1 MTTKIVPTPIS
12 QRPASNDSAESSE
25 KLVSSRRLKKR
36 EIDRRCQRQARERTK
51 SRIAHLEGL
60 VEEFRRQ
67 DATGQVALLMKQL
80 QEVEADRSLMAKTLK
95 DIQKALDLR
104 KSSASHEEH
113 IFLDEDD
120 EPKPNMMSL
129 SDDTPLNLKTEPEED
144 RQVSTVCSFDRT
156 NFTPSPFSN
165 GKPQDTLLARPIV
178 QLSCDVP
185 RPKNQA
191 MVQCKSSESDVP
203 QLPQWTDHWAK
214 PRKSCTCHTFSKHV
228 PGQPVAWRG
237 NYWVYAN
244 QVLSQRFAWPKDIT
258 PASDDVTDDVPI
270 RALLEGWDA
279 VAKRGPLH
287 PSWQILRQ
295 IDENLF
301 CTCSKTERLAC
312 MRAMHALIQ
321 FHTQSNSRFFQRL
334 PPWYMRRPSQSIAHS
349 YAIDYYAWPGL
360 RERFIFG
367 EHNYCGN
374 EFWHLFCKSLRILW
388 PYEFRDCYTH
398 EVETGLYKINPTFDQ
413 RLSDIKCWTMG
424 PDIFQRY
431 PELYSDMPSFNQIPQ
446 KMSTRVSTQENNSI
460 ARPRSPR
467 AATSSPNEQEEV
479 IKLPPASAHYVPMQH
494 NYMHVQQSHTQAY
507 LQDGQNGDHS
517 NSNPHAY
524 NLSEITPMMALDAFA
539 YGAISEVDF
548 ATVYHS
554 EAMEGYPNMNF

>member
-1 MTTKIVPTPIS
+1 MATKIEITTTG
-12 QRPASNDSAESSE
+12 QRLASNDSAESSE
-25 KLVSSRRLKKR
+25 KGVSSRRLKKR

-80 QEVEADRSLMAKTLK
+80 QEVEADRNLMAKTLK
-95 DIQKALDLR
+95 DIQKALDIG
-104 KSSASHEEH
+104 KPSASHEEH
-113 IFLDEDD
+113 VFLDEDND
-120 EPKPNMMSL
+120 QKLSTVSL

-144 RQVSTVCSFDRT
+144 LQVPVLSSFDRA
-156 NFTPSPFSN
+156 NFTPSPLSN
-165 GKPQDTLLARPIV
+165 GKPKNTLLTRPIV
-178 QLSCDVP
+178 QLSCDTP

-191 MVQCKSSESDVP
+191 LVQCKSSEHDDQ
-203 QLPQWTDHWAK
+203 QLPQWTDHWAR

-228 PGQPVAWRG
+228 PGQAVVWRG

-244 QVLSQRFAWPKDIT
+244 QVLSQRFDWPNDIT
-258 PASDDVTDDVPI
+258 PASDDESDDVPV
-270 RALLEGWDA
+270 RALLEGWDS

-301 CTCSKTERLAC
+301 CTCPKTERLAV

-321 FHTQSNSRFFQRL
+321 FHTESNSQFYQRL

-367 EHNYCGN
+367 EHNYCEN
-374 EFWHLFCKSLRILW
+374 EFWRLFCKSLRILW

-398 EVETGLYKINPTFDQ
+398 EVETGLYKINPVFDQ
-413 RLSDIKCWTMG
+413 RLSDIKCWAMG

-431 PELYSDMPSFNQIPQ
+431 PELYTDMPTFNQIPQ
-446 KMSTRVSTQENNSI
+446 TLSTRVSRHEGKSATR
-460 ARPRSPR
+460 ARSPKP
-467 AATSSPNEQEEV
+467 ATTSASEQDLL
-479 IKLPPASAHYVPMQH
+479 KLQSAPTHFVPVQH
-494 NYMHVQQSHTQAY
+494 NYMHVQQTHTHAY
-507 LQDGQNGDHS
+507 SQNGQNNDHP
-517 NSNPHAY
+517 NPHTY
-524 NLSEITPMMALDAFA
+524 NLSDITPIMALDAFA

-554 EAMEGYPNMNF
+554 EPIEGYPTMNF